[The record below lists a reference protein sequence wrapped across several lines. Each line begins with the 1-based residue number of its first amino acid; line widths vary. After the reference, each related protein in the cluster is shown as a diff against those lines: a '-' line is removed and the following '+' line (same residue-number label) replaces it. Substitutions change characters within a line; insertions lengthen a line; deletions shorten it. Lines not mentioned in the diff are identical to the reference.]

1 MGQLLDNFSHLIS
14 NNIWLALAMSLAA
27 GIVSSFSPCVLSSVP
42 LIVGYVENYGGGDK
56 RSALKY
62 SIVFSVGV
70 AFTFT
75 AIGAVTALLGS
86 FLTGAGKWWYLILS
100 AIMLLSGLQL
110 LGVIDFGMKKNT
122 CGPTGRING
131 ITGAFFLGILGGAL
145 SSPCATP
152 VMAAIL
158 TFVASK
164 GNLLLG
170 VLMLLLYS
178 IGHSTLIIL
187 SGVSVGFVE
196 SLSGSGKTVAIGRGL
211 KYVLGIII
219 LLLGLYLFS
228 LGI

>member
-86 FLTGAGKWWYLILS
+86 FLTSAGKWWYLILS

>member
-1 MGQLLDNFSHLIS
+1 MGELLNNFSALIS
-14 NNIWLALAMSLAA
+14 NNVWLALIMSLVA
-27 GIVSSFSPCVLSSVP
+27 GVVSSFSPCVLSSLP
-42 LIVGYVENYGGGDK
+42 LIVGYIENYGNGDRK
-56 RSALKY
+56 SALKY
-62 SIVFSVGV
+62 SIVFSLGV

-75 AIGAVTALLGS
+75 AIGAVTAAVGS
-86 FLTGAGKWWYLILS
+86 FLTGAGKWWYMVLS

-110 LGVIDFGMKKNT
+110 LGVINIGNKKNT
-122 CGPTGRING
+122 CGPTGKIRG

-164 GNLLLG
+164 GNILLG

-178 IGHSTLIIL
+178 VGHSTLIVL

-196 SLSGSGKTVAIGRGL
+196 SLGSSGRTVAAGRLL

-219 LLLGLYLFS
+219 LILGLYLFS